1 MLKTNWRSELVSLF
15 LLVAMFLLAGVT
27 WSTAPDEIPVHWGI
41 GGEPDRYGG
50 RFEGLLLAPLIAL
63 GIYGL
68 LLVLPRIDPR
78 RAHYERFSDVYALLR
93 TAIVALLAGI
103 HLIMVLWA
111 RDVPVDTA
119 LATPL
124 MIGLLLMVIGNY
136 LGKLRSTWF
145 VGIRTPW
152 TLSSEESWNKTHRLG
167 GKLFVA
173 VGLALVIASPFQNLW
188 TLYAIGAMG
197 LAALVLLTAYSYWVW
212 RADPVAHR

>member
-15 LLVAMFLLAGVT
+15 LLVAMFVLAGVT

-63 GIYGL
+63 GMYGL
-68 LLVLPRIDPR
+68 LLVLPKIDPR

-111 RDVPVDTA
+111 RDVPVDTG

-124 MIGLLLMVIGNY
+124 MIGLLLMVLGNY

-188 TLYAIGAMG
+188 TLYAIGAVG

-212 RADPVAHR
+212 RADPAAQR

>member
-1 MLKTNWRSELVSLF
+1 MLKTNWRSEVVSLF
-15 LLVAMFLLAGVT
+15 LLVAMFVLAGVT
-27 WSTAPDEIPVHWGI
+27 WSMAPDEIPVHWGI
-41 GGEPDRYGG
+41 GGDPDRYGS
-50 RFEGLLLAPLIAL
+50 RFEGLLLTPLIAL

-68 LLVLPRIDPR
+68 MLVLPRIDPR

-93 TAIVALLAGI
+93 TAIVALMAGI

-111 RDVPVDTA
+111 RDVPVDTG

-124 MIGLLLMVIGNY
+124 IIGLLLIVIGNY

-197 LAALVLLTAYSYWVW
+197 LAALVLLTAYSYYVW
-212 RADPVAHR
+212 RADPAAHR